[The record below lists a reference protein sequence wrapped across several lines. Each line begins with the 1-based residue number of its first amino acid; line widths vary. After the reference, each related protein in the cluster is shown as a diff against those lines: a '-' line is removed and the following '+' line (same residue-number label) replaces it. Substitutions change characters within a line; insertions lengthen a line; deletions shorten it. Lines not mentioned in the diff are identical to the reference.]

1 MPKLSS
7 HIACAATAV
16 ALLSVFAF
24 AARAEELEV
33 TYTSSHVGA
42 EIFEFNTLDGSY
54 DGLGA
59 DGQGEIIFPL
69 SYDSQGND
77 SVTFAAPGVESNYP
91 GTIIITCCATGFF
104 DGVDP
109 PIFTGG
115 TTVLTWAPG
124 IYHGGY
130 GTFTVALAPS
140 APEASTWAMMLTG
153 FGALGFVALRRR
165 GEWNGSASRRRRRSL
180 SRLPSPPQAPKEMAP
195 ATTPGSGIR

>member
-1 MPKLSS
+1 MPKFSS
-7 HIACAATAV
+7 HIACATV
-16 ALLSVFAF
+16 CALWSVFAF

-33 TYTSSHVGA
+33 SYTSSYVGT

-54 DGLGA
+54 DGLGV
-59 DGQGEIIFPL
+59 DGQGEIVFPL

-124 IYHGGY
+124 VYHGGY
-130 GTFTVALAPS
+130 GTFTVPLAPS
-140 APEASTWAMMLTG
+140 APEISTWAMMLVG
-153 FGALGFVALRRR
+153 FGALSFAV
-165 GEWNGSASRRRRRSL
+165 RRRRAGELRNLDSAQ
-180 SRLPSPPQAPKEMAP
+180 PQAA
-195 ATTPGSGIR
+195 R

>member
-1 MPKLSS
+1 LLAPECTAASKRR
-7 HIACAATAV
+7 AATVV

-24 AARAEELEV
+24 GVRAEELEV
-33 TYTSSHVGA
+33 TYTSSHAGA

-54 DGLGA
+54 DGLGV
-59 DGQGEIIFPL
+59 DGQGEIVFPL

-115 TTVLTWAPG
+115 TTILTWLPG
-124 IYHGGY
+124 IYTGSY
-130 GTFTVALAPS
+130 GTFTVALAP
-140 APEASTWAMMLTG
+140 
-153 FGALGFVALRRR
+153 FHLGDDAGGLRRAR
-165 GEWNGSASRRRRRSL
+165 LRS
-180 SRLPSPPQAPKEMAP
+180 P
-195 ATTPGSGIR
+195 ATPGKRAAQLKPAAGAPDFMDLVIFIPLYQKMC